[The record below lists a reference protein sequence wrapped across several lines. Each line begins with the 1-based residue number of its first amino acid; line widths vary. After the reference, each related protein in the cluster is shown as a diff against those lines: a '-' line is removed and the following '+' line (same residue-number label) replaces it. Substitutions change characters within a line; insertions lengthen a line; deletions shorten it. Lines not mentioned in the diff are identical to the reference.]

1 MHVADPIAPDQ
12 TEAAG
17 EPAPDR
23 SAAINRHCASAQ
35 EYMLGV
41 LSGEVVACKWVRLA
55 VERQVADLER
65 QGDADWP
72 WIFDTDKASRPCEFI
87 ELLPHIK
94 GKWARDRRLIELE
107 PWQCFILTTVFGWVH
122 QDTGLRRFLEAYE
135 EEARKN
141 AKSTKGAGLLLY
153 MLAADG
159 EHGAECY
166 TAATTRDQARI
177 VFDDAR
183 AMAERTS
190 EMRQYLGVAIM
201 QHSITVAHRASK
213 AAPLA
218 AEGSTLDGLNVHFAL
233 LDELHAHKTRAVYDV
248 IDTARGAREQSLL
261 WTITTA
267 GTDRSGICY
276 ERRTHVT
283 KVLDHVITDERLF
296 GIIYT
301 IDDGDDPMDPAV
313 WPKANPN
320 WGVSV
325 LPDDMHAA
333 ARKASAM
340 PSALNNFL
348 TKRLNVWVSGE
359 SPWMDMR
366 AWEKCA
372 DSTLQLA
379 DFAGERCWIGLDL
392 AQKKDFAALCVVFQ
406 RDGTWC
412 LFTRLYLNELAV
424 QESGNAHL
432 SGWARSGYVEVTDGD
447 ITDFDVVA
455 EDLRKYCRQFDVQE
469 IAFDPALSMYFAGKL
484 IEEGLPL
491 VEISQ
496 RSLFFTPP
504 LIQVENLVL
513 EKKLKFATN
522 PVMTWMVSNLVVKVS
537 KFNELRSPTKER
549 PENKIDG
556 PMAMLMA
563 LGRALAM
570 HEDTGVDNYMKYLAM
585 QADHAEAAPVQISVM
600 ARYALAYVRNTNGG
614 ATLASF
620 VDDFEPVGARRWAEL
635 VAAGLVCVRDNGR
648 IYLTPLGDAALDAAQ
663 PGQDTT
669 SP

>member
-1 MHVADPIAPDQ
+1 MSKYVDAAL
-12 TEAAG
+12 AYAKAVVAG
-17 EPAPDR
+17 E
-23 SAAINRHCASAQ
+23 I
-35 EYMLGV
+35 
-41 LSGEVVACKWVRLA
+41 VACKWTRLA
-55 VERQVADLER
+55 CQRQLDDLER
-65 QGDADWP
+65 PPGDDWP
-72 WIFDTDKASRPCEFI
+72 WVFDADRASRPCEFI

-94 GKWARDRRLIELE
+94 GKWARAGRLIELE
-107 PWQCFILTTVFGWVH
+107 PWQCFIITTVFGWVH
-122 QDTGLRRFLEAYE
+122 HQTGLRRFLEAYE

-141 AKSTKGAGLLLY
+141 AKSTKGSGVFLY
-153 MLAADG
+153 MLTADG

-177 VFDDAR
+177 VFDDAK
-183 AMAERTS
+183 AMAERSPGLRTH
-190 EMRQYLGVAIM
+190 LGLAIM
-201 QHSITVAHRASK
+201 QHSLTVAHTASK
-213 AAPLA
+213 GAPLA

-283 KVLDHVITDERLF
+283 KILENVVRDDRVF

-301 IDDGDDPMDPAV
+301 LDDGDDPFDPAA

-320 WGVSV
+320 YGVSV
-325 LPDDMHAA
+325 LPDDMQAA
-333 ARKASAM
+333 ARKAEAM

-366 AWEKCA
+366 AWDRCGEP
-372 DSTLQLA
+372 SLRQLGE
-379 DFAGERCWIGLDL
+379 FAGKGLRAWIGLDL
-392 AQKKDFAALCVVFQ
+392 AQKRDFAALCIVWESEWL
-406 RDGTWC
+406 RKGADGVHEPVRGWNVC
-412 LFTRLYLNELAV
+412 TRLYLNELAI

-432 SGWARSGYVEVTDGD
+432 SGWARQGYVQVTDGD

-455 EDLRKYCRQFDVQE
+455 EDMRQLCRDFDVQE

-491 VEISQ
+491 VEITQ
-496 RSLFFTPP
+496 RAMFFTPP
-504 LIQVENLVL
+504 LLQVENLVL
-513 EKKLKFATN
+513 ERKLRHDGN

-537 KFNELRSPTKER
+537 KFNELRAPTKER

-563 LGRALAM
+563 LGRALANQD
-570 HEDTGVDNYMKYLAM
+570 DTKTIKQG
-585 QADHAEAAPVQISVM
+585 
-600 ARYALAYVRNTNGG
+600 
-614 ATLASF
+614 F
-620 VDDFEPVGARRWAEL
+620 VEL
-635 VAAGLVCVRDNGR
+635 
-648 IYLTPLGDAALDAAQ
+648 
-663 PGQDTT
+663 
-669 SP
+669 

>member
-1 MHVADPIAPDQ
+1 MKDYVGIAQQYMRDVL
-12 TEAAG
+12 AG
-17 EPAPDR
+17 DIP
-23 SAAINRHCASAQ
+23 
-35 EYMLGV
+35 
-41 LSGEVVACKWVRLA
+41 ACKWVRLA
-55 VERQVADLER
+55 VQRQTDDLLR
-65 QGDADWP
+65 DDWE
-72 WIFDTDKASRPCEFI
+72 WEFDSQIAVRVCAFI

-94 GKWARDRRLIELE
+94 GKWAREGRLIELE

-122 QDTGLRRFLEAYE
+122 RVTRLRRFLEAYE

-141 AKSTKGAGLLLY
+141 GKSAKGSGLLLY

-183 AMAERTS
+183 AMAERSPGLRTH
-190 EMRQYLGVAIM
+190 LGVAIM
-201 QHSITVAHRASK
+201 QHSLTVAATSSK

-276 ERRTHVT
+276 ERRTHIT
-283 KVLDHVITDERLF
+283 KILDRVIVDERVF

-301 IDDGDDPMDPAV
+301 IDDGDDPFDPAV

-320 WGVSV
+320 WGISV
-325 LPDDMHAA
+325 RQEEMETQ
-333 ARKASAM
+333 ARKAEAM

-366 AWEKCA
+366 AWDRCGNA
-372 DSTLQLA
+372 ALRSGFGA
-379 DFAGERCWIGLDL
+379 FAGARAWIGLDL
-392 AQKKDFAALCVVFQ
+392 AQKRDFAAITIVFE
-406 RDGTWC
+406 REDKW
-412 LFTRLYLNELAV
+412 FMHTRLYLNELAV

-432 SGWARSGYVEVTDGD
+432 SGWARQGFVTITDGQ

-455 EDLRKYCRQFDVQE
+455 DDLRMFCQTFDVQE

-491 VEISQ
+491 VEITQ
-496 RSLFFTPP
+496 RAMFFTPA

-513 EKKLKFATN
+513 EDKLRHDAN
-522 PVMTWMVSNLVVKVS
+522 PVMAWMVSNLVVKVS

-549 PENKIDG
+549 EENKIDG
-556 PMAMLMA
+556 PMSMLMA
-563 LGRALAM
+563 FGRALARV
-570 HEDTGVDNYMKYLAM
+570 E
-585 QADHAEAAPVQISVM
+585 AEP
-600 ARYALAYVRNTNGG
+600 
-614 ATLASF
+614 
-620 VDDFEPVGARRWAEL
+620 EPEIMIL
-635 VAAGLVCVRDNGR
+635 
-648 IYLTPLGDAALDAAQ
+648 
-663 PGQDTT
+663 
-669 SP
+669 